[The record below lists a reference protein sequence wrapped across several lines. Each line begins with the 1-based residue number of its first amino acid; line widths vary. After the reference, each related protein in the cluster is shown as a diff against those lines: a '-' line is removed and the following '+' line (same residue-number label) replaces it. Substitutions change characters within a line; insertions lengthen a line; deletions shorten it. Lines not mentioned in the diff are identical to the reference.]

1 MASRAGAWL
10 TSAFVFL
17 LGVAA
22 LNRLLTFPKSP
33 DLIASSLNVLA
44 SLFSN
49 TVKGKPA

>member
-1 MASRAGAWL
+1 MNKAGAWL

-22 LNRLLTFPKSP
+22 LNRLLSFPKTP
-33 DLIASSLNVLA
+33 DLISNALNTLGA
-44 SLFSN
+44 LFSN